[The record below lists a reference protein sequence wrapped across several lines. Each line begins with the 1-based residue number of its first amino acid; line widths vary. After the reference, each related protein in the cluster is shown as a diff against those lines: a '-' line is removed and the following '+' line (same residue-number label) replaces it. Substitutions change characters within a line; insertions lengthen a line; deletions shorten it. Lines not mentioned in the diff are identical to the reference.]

1 MNRAVCF
8 SLALLGCAHTTRPAR
23 IEVVVT
29 APVET
34 TLAEPALRDTQT
46 AWIDLVAHAQHTI
59 DLEQFYVS
67 DQPGEALVPVLD
79 ALRAAVARGVRL
91 RVVVD
96 RRFHTNYPDTVRAL
110 DALAGAEVR
119 VVDYGPRGGVQHAK
133 FFVVDG
139 ARSFLGSANFDWR
152 ALRHIHE
159 VGAVIDDVA
168 VAQGLTAVFARDWS
182 DAVAEDPAG
191 DRVPAPTAAPTAP
204 RDPRVT
210 LLASPPS
217 TTPAD
222 VADTLTT
229 LLRAID
235 GARRDVA
242 VQVFEYALR
251 GHGPDQTPWTVLDDA
266 LRRAAA
272 RGVRVRLLVDAS
284 ALRRGDDELRAL
296 TAVPN
301 VTVRTVTVPRWS
313 GGEIPFARLVHS
325 KYMVVDGA
333 TAWVGT
339 ENWDPGYFRA
349 TRNVGVLLR
358 DARVAAGLAGVFE
371 RVWSSTYA
379 TTL

>member
-1 MNRAVCF
+1 MNRAVCLL
-8 SLALLGCAHTTRPAR
+8 LALAGCAHTTPSAR
-23 IEVVVT
+23 VEVVVT
-29 APVET
+29 SPVET

-46 AWIDLVAHAQHTI
+46 AWIDLIARARRSI

-159 VGAVIDDVA
+159 VGVVLDDVA

-182 DAVAEDPAG
+182 DAAAEDPAG
-191 DRVPAPTAAPTAP
+191 DRVPAPEAAPTAA

-222 VADTLTT
+222 VADTLTA
-229 LLRAID
+229 LLHAID
-235 GARRDVA
+235 GAQRDVA

-251 GHGPDQTPWTVLDDA
+251 GHGPDQTPWTALDDA

-272 RGVRVRLLVDAS
+272 RGVRVRLLVDAT
-284 ALRRGDDELRAL
+284 ALRRGGDELRAL